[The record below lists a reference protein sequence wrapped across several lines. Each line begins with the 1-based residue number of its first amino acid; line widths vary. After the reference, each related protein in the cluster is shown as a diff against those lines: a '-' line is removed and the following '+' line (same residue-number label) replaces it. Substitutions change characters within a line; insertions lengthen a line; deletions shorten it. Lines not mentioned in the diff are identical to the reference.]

1 MAAILDFSLY
11 SILHRR
17 EDRWKFIL
25 GRKYVRKKSTRSINL
40 EMFKEA
46 DIIIAMHVI
55 GFQMTFKI
63 SIWPLRTLYDICS
76 HLQHQNRVHW
86 PRKWLERCV
95 TLIYSDVIYSPYDRF
110 YQNGGHLGFQ
120 PPQPL
125 AQGGKS
131 RKVDFY
137 EGKISV
143 SDMWKNQLSTF
154 FLQVTVV
161 CSLLLLG

>member
-55 GFQMTFKI
+55 GFQMTFKL

-86 PRKWLERCV
+86 PRKWLETCV
-95 TLIYSDVIYSPYDRF
+95 TRIYYDVIYLPYDRF
-110 YQNGGHLGFQ
+110 NKMAAILDFSLHSIFHSGEDRWKLILGKKNV
-120 PPQPL
+120 
-125 AQGGKS
+125 GRKS
-131 RKVDFY
+131 KRSIKLVIF
-137 EGKISV
+137 K
-143 SDMWKNQLSTF
+143 
-154 FLQVTVV
+154 
-161 CSLLLLG
+161 

>member
-1 MAAILDFSLY
+1 MHVTEFQRTFKLLIWPLTTLYDLCLLFHHQNPVHWPQKWLETRVTLIYYDVIYQPYARFYKMAAILDFSLY

-55 GFQMTFKI
+55 GFQMSFKL

-86 PRKWLERCV
+86 PRKWLETCV
-95 TLIYSDVIYSPYDRF
+95 TLIY
-110 YQNGGHLGFQ
+110 
-120 PPQPL
+120 
-125 AQGGKS
+125 
-131 RKVDFY
+131 
-137 EGKISV
+137 
-143 SDMWKNQLSTF
+143 
-154 FLQVTVV
+154 
-161 CSLLLLG
+161 

>member
-1 MAAILDFSLY
+1 
-11 SILHRR
+11 
-17 EDRWKFIL
+17 
-25 GRKYVRKKSTRSINL
+25 
-40 EMFKEA
+40 
-46 DIIIAMHVI
+46 MHVI
-55 GFQMTFKI
+55 GLQMTFKLL
-63 SIWPLRTLYDICS
+63 IWPLTTLYDLCS
-76 HLQHQNRVHW
+76 LFQHQNRVHW

-143 SDMWKNQLSTF
+143 SDVWKNQLSPF
-154 FLQVTVV
+154 FFQVKMYSSWAIGKIIMFEKLWFWWVKGPFKRGPERPYGA
-161 CSLLLLG
+161 LKG